1 MQGHVRSCA
10 RISERDDRASLLAL
24 MAALD
29 ASPLALQRDLSRG
42 EGRKGDRWGAI
53 KDKLSFCQLRQDG
66 DDEGCLHLDHL
77 PTACQAEAIRDA
89 LHIRKRRHMTPEAAA
104 KARSALERA
113 GRRVKSTPGGPGSFF
128 PVGRHAPSG
137 YAHSEGIRAV
147 LPLPDSN
154 LASPYQGRG
163 QRP

>member
-1 MQGHVRSCA
+1 MTVL
-10 RISERDDRASLLAL
+10 E
-24 MAALD
+24 

-42 EGRKGDRWGAI
+42 EGRKGDWAIHGKLGHIYADGAGYLLWVHTGESARRWGAI
-53 KDKLSFCQLRQDG
+53 KDKLSSCQLRQDG

-128 PVGRHAPSG
+128 PVGRHP
-137 YAHSEGIRAV
+137 
-147 LPLPDSN
+147 
-154 LASPYQGRG
+154 
-163 QRP
+163 